1 MQMKT
6 AHLVSIF
13 MVVAIL
19 LAALPSP
26 SAIREP
32 RDPKILTTTT
42 SSLPTAVTTTKIVAT
57 ARHTSSVTSS
67 KVQSSYRTLTFA
79 GADDPGGRAVSV
91 SYQLCL
97 VQLGVQQS
105 DGNVWYMPG
114 YAYAPVPPPC
124 SEKFGSSTDVLG
136 RKIVIHQFNET
147 WVYV

>member
-1 MQMKT
+1 MKT
-6 AHLVSIF
+6 AHLVSIV

-32 RDPKILTTTT
+32 REPKILTTTT
-42 SSLPTAVTTTKIVAT
+42 SSLPTTMTTTKIVAT
-57 ARHTSSVTSS
+57 ARHTSSVTS

-79 GADDPGGRAVSV
+79 GADDPGGRVVSV

-97 VQLGVQQS
+97 VRLGVKQS
-105 DGNVWYMPG
+105 DGSVWYMPG
-114 YAYAPVPPPC
+114 YAYAPTPPPC
-124 SEKFGSSTDVLG
+124 PEKLDSSTDVLG

>member
-6 AHLVSIF
+6 AHLVSILLL
-13 MVVAIL
+13 VAIL

-42 SSLPTAVTTTKIVAT
+42 SSVLTTVTATKIVT
-57 ARHTSSVTSS
+57 TVRHTSSVTS
-67 KVQSSYRTLTFA
+67 KVQSSYRTLTFVGA
-79 GADDPGGRAVSV
+79 GDPGGRAVSV

-97 VQLGVQQS
+97 VQWGVQQS
-105 DGNVWYMPG
+105 DGSVWYMPG
-114 YAYAPVPPPC
+114 YAYAGIPPPC
-124 SEKFGSSTDVLG
+124 PEKLDSSTDVLG